1 MKLCFSI
8 IIKLYNITNLFCFFY
23 YWVIL
28 VLCMGITASA
38 KAKVDRDAQSR
49 YYLEQEKKMAGE
61 VRRYLEE
68 QGYRNSG
75 VMITRTVRKDGHI
88 VYKLTVH
95 HRRISSLDETGKE
108 LLLAEL
114 ERFAISDENCS
125 CVQKIMQ

>member
-1 MKLCFSI
+1 MKRVWRAVGIF
-8 IIKLYNITNLFCFFY
+8 TAG
-23 YWVIL
+23 VAIL

-38 KAKVDRDAQSR
+38 KAKVDRDAQNR

-75 VMITRTVRKDGHI
+75 IMITRTVQKDGHI
-88 VYKLTVH
+88 IYKLTVH
-95 HRRISSLDETGKE
+95 HSMLSCLDEGGKE

-114 ERFAISDENCS
+114 ERFAIFDENCS
-125 CVQKIMQ
+125 CVQEILQ